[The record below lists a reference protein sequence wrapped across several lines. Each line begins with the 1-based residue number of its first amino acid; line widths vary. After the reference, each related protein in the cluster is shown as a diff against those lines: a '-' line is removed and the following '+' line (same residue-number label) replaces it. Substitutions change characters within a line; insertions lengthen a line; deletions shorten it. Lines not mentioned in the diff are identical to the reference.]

1 MKQYFYW
8 IMWQNSC
15 WFHPKKSCSFCYTVG
30 NWVGW
35 IAHKNSLS
43 HNLGLNMLDP
53 CLWTDDIILRSIQSF
68 LQYKPI
74 LFIVCPTTLYLKF
87 KLGTEKFVIYHMA
100 FTLFLNLIS
109 VKCMKKTLEN
119 DSFFLVISSLKA
131 SWRLFMFLKY
141 LKISF

>member
-1 MKQYFYW
+1 
-8 IMWQNSC
+8 MWQNSC
-15 WFHPKKSCSFCYTVG
+15 WFHPKKSCSFCYNVG
-30 NWVGW
+30 KWVGW

-43 HNLGLNMLDP
+43 DNLGLNMLDP

-74 LFIVCPTTLYLKF
+74 LLIVCPTTLYLKF
-87 KLGTEKFVIYHMA
+87 KLGTEKFVIHHMA